1 MIDPASTPPPIAGVR
16 RYRVT
21 ARGVDFHITEAGDPN
36 GRPVLALHGWPHH
49 HYTYRD
55 LLSSPP
61 EGLRVIAP
69 DLPGYGWSGPA
80 PHRWAK
86 QDVAQDVLALMDELG
101 LDRVLLV
108 GHDWGGFVG
117 YLLTLAEPDRV
128 DGFVVAS
135 MSHPW
140 NSRAQLFFGSWRFGH
155 MPLNA
160 AMGSWLMRRTSF
172 LDRVL
177 FPIAAGDDRARIR
190 DDFRV
195 YSARF
200 RDPVCARA
208 TRDTYRTFVLHEFP
222 ALVRTGA
229 DPRSTDVPIRA
240 VVGTKD
246 IITPAM
252 ADAATARASDY
263 EVEFIPGVG
272 HFMLDERPDVVRR
285 HLIELAQR

>member
-1 MIDPASTPPPIAGVR
+1 MPPPIDGVR

-21 ARGVDFHITEAGDPN
+21 ARSVDFHITEAGDPN

-61 EGLRVIAP
+61 EGLRIIAP

-86 QDVAQDVLALMDELG
+86 SDVALDVLALMDELG

-108 GHDWGGFVG
+108 GHDWGAFVG
-117 YLLTLAEPDRV
+117 YLLVLSHPERIE
-128 DGFVVAS
+128 GFVAAS

-140 NSRAQLFFGSWRFGH
+140 NSRSRLFFSSWRFGH

-160 AMGSWLMRRTSF
+160 VMGSWLVRRTSF

-177 FPIAAGDDRARIR
+177 FPIAAGDDRDRIR

-200 RDPVCARA
+200 RDPVCAGV
-208 TRDTYRTFVLHEFP
+208 TRDTYRTFVLREFP
-222 ALVRTGA
+222 ALLKAGA
-229 DPRSTDVPIRA
+229 NVPSTDVPIRA

-246 IITPAM
+246 IISPAM
-252 ADAATARASDY
+252 AGAETAHASDY
-263 EVEFIPGVG
+263 EVEFVPGVG
-272 HFMLDERPDVVRR
+272 HFMLDERPEVVRR
-285 HLIELAQR
+285 RLVELAGLGL